1 MMRRIYRVLAALVI
15 PAASLA
21 FALLTVAGLV
31 LIIGEEPGRALI
43 TLVRG
48 ALGDSE
54 GIGYTL
60 FYATNFVFARLAVAL
75 PFQVGLFNV
84 GGEGQAALSPP
95 PGHKAALCCARRE
108 RRIVLYSRSLSVDG
122 AGRRLSA
129 RHGRQPRLPGRSRPR
144 SLASGG
150 RGRCSPPVCCSPP
163 AKLCRPVC
171 KGRRCPA
178 SAWCRYR

>member
-21 FALLTVAGLV
+21 VALLTVAGLV

-95 PGHKAALCCARRE
+95 PG
-108 RRIVLYSRSLSVDG
+108 YRS
-122 AGRRLSA
+122 
-129 RHGRQPRLPGRSRPR
+129 
-144 SLASGG
+144 
-150 RGRCSPPVCCSPP
+150 
-163 AKLCRPVC
+163 
-171 KGRRCPA
+171 
-178 SAWCRYR
+178 